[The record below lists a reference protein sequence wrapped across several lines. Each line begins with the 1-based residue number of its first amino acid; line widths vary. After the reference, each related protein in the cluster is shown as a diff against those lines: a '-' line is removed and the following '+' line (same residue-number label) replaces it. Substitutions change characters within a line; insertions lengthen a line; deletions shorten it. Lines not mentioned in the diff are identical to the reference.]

1 MSWMLWV
8 FWLLVLL
15 SLVAL
20 AATIRS
26 DIRAREMGDV
36 LDKDLGPKPCERCN
50 DLR

>member
-1 MSWMLWV
+1 MSWQLWT

-20 AATIRS
+20 AALIRS
-26 DIRAREMGDV
+26 DIRAHEMTEER
-36 LDKDLGPKPCERCN
+36 DKDLGPKPCERCN